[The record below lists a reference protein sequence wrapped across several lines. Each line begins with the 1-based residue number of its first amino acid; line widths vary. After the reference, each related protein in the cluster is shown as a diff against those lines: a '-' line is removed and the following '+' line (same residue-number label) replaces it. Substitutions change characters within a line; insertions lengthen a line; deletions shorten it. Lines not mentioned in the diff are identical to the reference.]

1 MLTPAYI
8 FSNDFT
14 AFASYFEEKPHTVR
28 SFCKGEYL
36 WAPGE
41 PYEKLHYI
49 RSGIAQN
56 LLEHESGRRKII
68 SFHGRGTIFP
78 GYHRKR
84 YKIERSLLT
93 VALSAVDV
101 LEFTS
106 EQFTAM
112 FRENAALQ
120 MQVIDWFS
128 SYANLLLYEAAHQ
141 EYNNTF
147 VKLCNLLYLLLISEN
162 GRESGL
168 GDITQDALAE
178 ILGVSLVNLT
188 RSLTRLRQEGVIRT
202 SRRQIEVLKPD
213 ILMRYCSY
221 ETF

>member
-1 MLTPAYI
+1 MLTPSYI
-8 FSNDFT
+8 FSNDFA
-14 AFASYFEEKPHTVR
+14 AFSSYFEEKPHIVR
-28 SFCKGEYL
+28 SFRKGEYL
-36 WAPGE
+36 WSPGE
-41 PYEKLHYI
+41 PFGRIHYI

-78 GYHRKR
+78 GHHQKR
-84 YKIERSLLT
+84 YKIEQSLLT
-93 VALSAVDV
+93 VALSPVEA

-106 EQFTAM
+106 GQFTAM
-112 FRENAALQ
+112 FRENPCLQ

-141 EYNNTF
+141 EYNSTF

-168 GDITQDALAE
+168 GDITQDTLAE

-188 RSLTRLRQEGVIRT
+188 RSLTRLRREGIIRT
-202 SRRQIEVLKPD
+202 SRRRIEVLKPD
-213 ILMRYCSY
+213 ALMQYCSY